1 MSYLILVCRGSE
13 KLFAMYPD
21 ILTKLALEWM
31 PLPASVVGII
41 VSYEIPP
48 RHIELQSWFSS
59 QPTRVRN
66 LVWDEFHCSLARDVR
81 GFDTST
87 LALKKKVAEFC
98 DCEIK
103 GLTLD
108 IPPVLSFAGVA
119 GYYVDKSRIL
129 DWQYEK
135 MSSTATCLSVEHVLF
150 ILNGALSRRDFFSST
165 AWLIWHTTVR
175 GKCPYW
181 YLTHEAVSFVS
192 E

>member
-1 MSYLILVCRGSE
+1 VVCRGSE

-21 ILTKLALEWM
+21 ILNELALAWI
-31 PLPASVVGII
+31 PLPGDIVGII

-59 QPTRVRN
+59 QPPRVRN
-66 LVWDEFHCSLARDVR
+66 LVWIEFHCSFARDVR
-81 GFDTST
+81 GFETSN

-98 DCEIK
+98 EREIK

-108 IPPVLSFAGVA
+108 IPRVLSYAGVD
-119 GYYVDKSRIL
+119 GYYVDKNKIL

-135 MSSTATCLSVEHVLF
+135 VSSNVTCLSVEHVLF
-150 ILNGALSRRDFFSST
+150 ILNGALSGEDYFSST
-165 AWLIWHTTVR
+165 AWLIWHTMAR

-181 YLTHEAVSFVS
+181 YLTPEAVAFVS

>member
-1 MSYLILVCRGSE
+1 VVCRGSE

-21 ILTKLALEWM
+21 ILNELVLAWI
-31 PLPASVVGII
+31 PLPADIVGII

-59 QPTRVRN
+59 QPSRVRN
-66 LVWDEFHCSLARDVR
+66 LVWIEFHCSFARDVR
-81 GFDTST
+81 GFETSN

-98 DCEIK
+98 EREIT

-119 GYYVDKSRIL
+119 GYYVDKEL
-129 DWQYEK
+129 DRQYESV
-135 MSSTATCLSVEHVLF
+135 SSTTMCLSVEHVLF
-150 ILNGALSRRDFFSST
+150 ILNGALSGEDYFSST
-165 AWLIWHTTVR
+165 AWLIWHTTAR

-181 YLTHEAVSFVS
+181 YLTPEAVTFVS

>member
-1 MSYLILVCRGSE
+1 MRSE

-21 ILTKLALEWM
+21 ILTKLALEWI
-31 PLPASVVGII
+31 PLPAVIVGII

-66 LVWDEFHCSLARDVR
+66 LVWDEFHCSFGRDVR
-81 GFDTST
+81 GFEIST

-98 DCEIK
+98 ECKIN

-108 IPPVLSFAGVA
+108 IPRVLSFAGVA
-119 GYYVDKSRIL
+119 GYFVDKSKRMV
-129 DWQYEK
+129 WQYEEV
-135 MSSTATCLSVEHVLF
+135 SSTTSCLSVEHALF
-150 ILNGALSRRDFFSST
+150 ILNGSLSRKHFFSST
-165 AWLIWHTTVR
+165 AWLIWYTKAR
-175 GKCPYW
+175 GMCPYW
-181 YLTHEAVSFVS
+181 YLTPEAIAFVS